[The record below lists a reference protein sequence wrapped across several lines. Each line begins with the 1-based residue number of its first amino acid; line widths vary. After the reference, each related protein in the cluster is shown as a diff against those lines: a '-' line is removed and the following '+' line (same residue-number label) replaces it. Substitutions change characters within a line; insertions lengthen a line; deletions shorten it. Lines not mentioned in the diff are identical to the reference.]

1 MPITNQHRQEDLGQ
15 AYVSAVAAKA
25 GFNLSYDKHDYGYDG
40 TVKDVA
46 NRGGRFVNTGFG
58 FDYQLKSSANVT
70 FNADC
75 LVYDL
80 ESKNYNDLSTE
91 EGLFPKVLI
100 LFVLPKD
107 ETEWL
112 TVTPNEMVVKRC
124 AWWCSLKG
132 LPKTENEAKKRIS
145 IPIAQIFTP
154 SAAIEIMERVKGG
167 HEL

>member
-25 GFNLSYDKHDYGYDG
+25 GFNLSSDKHDYGYDG

-58 FDYQLKSSANVT
+58 FDYQLKSSSNVT
-70 FNADC
+70 FNDDC

-80 ESKNYNDLSTE
+80 ESKNYNDLTAE

-107 ETEWL
+107 EADWL
-112 TVTPNEMVVKRC
+112 TVTSNEMILKRC

-132 LPKTENEAKKRIS
+132 LPQTENESTKRIS
-145 IPIAQIFTP
+145 IPIGQIFSP
-154 SAAIEIMERVKGG
+154 SAAIEIMEKVKGG
-167 HEL
+167 IEL

>member
-70 FNADC
+70 FNAGC

-112 TVTPNEMVVKRC
+112 TVSQLIKAVYVYRDYRLEVEFRVSFEDFRRLCVGCEPN
-124 AWWCSLKG
+124 G
-132 LPKTENEAKKRIS
+132 GRI
-145 IPIAQIFTP
+145 TTVE
-154 SAAIEIMERVKGG
+154 SA
-167 HEL
+167 

>member
-132 LPKTENEAKKRIS
+132 LPKTKMRPRS
-145 IPIAQIFTP
+145 VFLSP
-154 SAAIEIMERVKGG
+154 SLKFLPPRQRLK
-167 HEL
+167 